1 MQATGTFGGSRLSKR
16 AAATVAAL
24 LAVLAIGGAGGFV
37 AKSVLVGQAEP
48 RVAGPLLAPQTSSGY
63 DSYSSVRSGLQT
75 GDGAAGAS
83 AASDG
88 TGNADVC
95 IRVNGHKAC

>member
-16 AAATVAAL
+16 AAATVTAL
-24 LAVLAIGGAGGFV
+24 IAVLAIGGAGGYV

-48 RVAGPLLAPQTSSGY
+48 RVGAPLLAPQTTSGY
-63 DSYSSVRSGLQT
+63 DSYSSIRSGLQT
-75 GDGAAGAS
+75 GDSSGSAS
-83 AASDG
+83 ATSGG